1 MSDEKKNETLT
12 DRKKEVIQSIQRA
25 AEIYTIASVCT
36 KMPYVFCDPE
46 TFDDEVFVF
55 LKLEDAQTAAKALA
69 EEKEP
74 VSLVKVEN
82 KQLLHFFSN
91 LYTIGVNCV
100 VVDQNSGKEERLQG
114 QEIVHR
120 AEVKELP
127 DGKVRVENPELVLT
141 ALYLM
146 QKTQRLRLREG
157 EQEIKDLQDEVM
169 AHFSRGRYIVAFEAD
184 KGIPLLKDKKD
195 DTYQPVFTD
204 IMEFQKFNRENR
216 FRTAVIPA
224 EKIPD
229 LLAPETKGVTI
240 NPMTVNL
247 QLQIR
252 KKKN

>member
-82 KQLLHFFSN
+82 KHLLHFFSN

-100 VVDQNSGKEERLQG
+100 VVDQNSDKDSGSSWTG
-114 QEIVHR
+114 
-120 AEVKELP
+120 
-127 DGKVRVENPELVLT
+127 D
-141 ALYLM
+141 
-146 QKTQRLRLREG
+146 EG
-157 EQEIKDLQDEVM
+157 CD
-169 AHFSRGRYIVAFEAD
+169 
-184 KGIPLLKDKKD
+184 
-195 DTYQPVFTD
+195 YQPDDGQSTAPDPEKEKLIPCFTY
-204 IMEFQKFNRENR
+204 KR
-216 FRTAVIPA
+216 
-224 EKIPD
+224 
-229 LLAPETKGVTI
+229 KGVCAYDESYYYYHWQ
-240 NPMTVNL
+240 TVWK
-247 QLQIR
+247 R
-252 KKKN
+252 RA

>member
-69 EEKEP
+69 KEKEP

-100 VVDQNSGKEERLQG
+100 VVDQNSGKEERLQL

>member
-55 LKLEDAQTAAKALA
+55 LKFEDAQTAAKALA

-82 KQLLHFFSN
+82 KQL
-91 LYTIGVNCV
+91 
-100 VVDQNSGKEERLQG
+100 
-114 QEIVHR
+114 
-120 AEVKELP
+120 
-127 DGKVRVENPELVLT
+127 
-141 ALYLM
+141 
-146 QKTQRLRLREG
+146 
-157 EQEIKDLQDEVM
+157 
-169 AHFSRGRYIVAFEAD
+169 
-184 KGIPLLKDKKD
+184 
-195 DTYQPVFTD
+195 VFTD